1 MVPLNIVSDLE
12 GARVPIFVYFP
23 RPVAGVRFPFFT
35 LGKPLWKELRERKP
49 LLPPGSGIII
59 FIRTD
64 VFLSCLANTR
74 ASWPLA
80 PCLSSGAGG
89 PALPR
94 QRGLPRLSP
103 ALRSG
108 RISRAEAL
116 GLASLRTRPVCR
128 AVLAASLPPA
138 SPLPSS
144 HAARLRV
151 LPSLPSRTARHSLGF
166 SLLTLLLF
174 SSIFWLPGM
183 GPGCRTS
190 QGVSCPSLPTHPAP
204 G

>member
-1 MVPLNIVSDLE
+1 MVPLNIIRDLE
-12 GARVPIFVYFP
+12 GAHVPIFVYFP

-59 FIRTD
+59 FMRTD

-74 ASWPLA
+74 ASWPPA
-80 PCLSSGAGG
+80 PVCRQGQVVQLCGWRAPSKGA
-89 PALPR
+89 AAAV
-94 QRGLPRLSP
+94 SP

-108 RISRAEAL
+108 RISRTEAL
-116 GLASLRTRPVCR
+116 GLASLWTRPVCR
-128 AVLAASLPPA
+128 AVPTASL
-138 SPLPSS
+138 LPSS

-151 LPSLPSRTARHSLGF
+151 LPSLPSRTTRHSLGF

-174 SSIFWLPGM
+174 SSIFWLPGV
-183 GPGCRTS
+183 GPGCRAS
-190 QGVSCPSLPTHPAP
+190 QGVSCPSLPAHPAP